1 MRVKTMCEVR
11 QLEPN
16 GRIAWHAHSVPKA
29 MGLYADLAFELAP
42 TANGGTLLTQQYRF
56 HQPAPAVVLFKL
68 IFGKDL
74 EAKGYAQWKA
84 GLQNIK
90 TIIEESQA

>member
-1 MRVKTMCEVR
+1 MRVKTLCEVR
-11 QLEPN
+11 QFEPN
-16 GRIAWHAHSVPKA
+16 RRIAWHAYSVPKA
-29 MGLYADLAFELAP
+29 MGLYADLVFELAP
-42 TANGGTLLTQQYRF
+42 TGDGGTLLTQHYRF
-56 HQPAPAVVLFKL
+56 HQPAPAVFLFKL
-68 IFGKDL
+68 MFGKDL